1 MSRKRNVQRA
11 GLGCA
16 LACLAASGA
25 QAATGGALITAP
37 VSDASL
43 STLARSM
50 PSALGY
56 ATDTGPLAAGH
67 VLEHL
72 QLALKR
78 PADRQAALDALV
90 LAQTTEGAA
99 DYHRWLTPAALH
111 DQYGPSA
118 ADIAT
123 TVAWLR
129 SHGLT
134 VNKVSPTG
142 MSIDFSG
149 TAASVGAAFHV
160 ALHGY
165 TLHGEQHWAAAS
177 DQSIPAALSPVVA
190 GAVLGNFFPHP
201 LLAPSRKP
209 SAAAMAAATVHKVGT
224 SYTMAVQGVTYYAV
238 TPGDF
243 HTIYDENGLFNGTS
257 VVGKVTGKGVTVA
270 VAEQTDINPADVQ
283 NFRSQ
288 FGLSGFA
295 GTLSITHPGNCVDPG
310 FTVDDEGEAALDA
323 EWSGAVAPD
332 ATIIEASC
340 SSSES
345 GFGVMTALQNLVELG
360 TAASAISISYGGA
373 EVGNGLVFLTEWSNL
388 VEEGAAEG
396 ISIFVSSGDGAVD
409 IADTGATLATSGL
422 NVNGLASNIYDTAV
436 GGTDFGDTVLGLNG
450 YFWNSSNDTS
460 GGSAKSYIPEI
471 PWDNSCGSYVN
482 WAGAGAAGP
491 LQNCNNPQTATK
503 YQNVVGGSGGQ
514 SLLFAKPSWQS
525 TGVPGVPKDGVR
537 DLPDISLFAA
547 NGQWNHFYLEC
558 MSNTAAGGVPCD
570 FTNPTDFFGSA
581 FGGTSFAAPDF
592 AGIAALTVQL
602 YGKVGNMAPV
612 LYQIAKIQYKNK
624 LLATQCQ
631 TTNFPA
637 NPLCVFHDVAV
648 GDNSVACKTGTPN
661 CYSNALS
668 TAGIGIS
675 STSTTTQATAF
686 NAGAGYDLATGL
698 GSVDIP
704 QLLLNY

>member
-1 MSRKRNVQRA
+1 MQRA
-11 GLGCA
+11 GLGA
-16 LACLAASGA
+16 LACFAAAGA
-25 QAATGGALITAP
+25 QAATGDALIRGP

-43 STLARSM
+43 TTLSRSM
-50 PSALGY
+50 PAAIAS
-56 ATDTGPLAAGH
+56 ATDAGPLASAH
-67 VLEHL
+67 VLQHL

-90 LAQTTEGAA
+90 LAQTTKGSA
-99 DYHRWLTPAALH
+99 DYHRWLTPAELR
-111 DQYGPSA
+111 DQYGPNA
-118 ADIAT
+118 ADIAA
-123 TVAWLR
+123 TVTWLQSR
-129 SHGLT
+129 GLV

-149 TAASVGAAFHV
+149 TAASVGAAFHT
-160 ALHGY
+160 
-165 TLHGEQHWAAAS
+165 TLHSYTRLGQQHFAASGEQS
-177 DQSIPAALSPVVA
+177 FPAALGPVVT
-190 GAVLGNFFPHP
+190 GAVLGNFFPRP
-201 LLAPSRKP
+201 MLAASRKP
-209 SAAAMAAATVHKVGT
+209 PAAALASAKVQKVGT
-224 SYTMAVQGVTYYAV
+224 SYTMAVQGTTFFAV
-238 TPGDF
+238 TPSDF
-243 HTIYDENGLFNGTS
+243 HTIYDENGLFSGSS

-288 FGLSGFA
+288 FGLSSFA
-295 GTLSITHPGNCVDPG
+295 GTLSITHPGGCVDPG
-310 FTVDDEGEAALDA
+310 FTGDEGEAALDA

-332 ATIIEASC
+332 AAIIEAAC
-340 SSSES
+340 SSSET
-345 GFGVMTALQNLVELG
+345 GFGVMTALQNLVEGG
-360 TAASAISISYGGA
+360 TPASAISVSYGGA
-373 EVGNGLVFLTEWSNL
+373 EFENGVVFLTEWSNL

-396 ISIFVSSGDGAVD
+396 ISIFVSTGDGAAD

-436 GGTDFGDTVLGLNG
+436 GGTDFGDTVVGLNST
-450 YFWNSSNDTS
+450 FWSSTNSTS
-460 GGSAKSYIPEI
+460 GGSAKSYVPEI

-491 LQNCNNPQTATK
+491 LQNCNNPQTATT

-514 SLLFAKPSWQS
+514 SLLFAKPSWQL

-558 MSNTAAGGVPCD
+558 MSNTAEGGVPCD
-570 FTNPTDFFGSA
+570 FSNPNDFLGSA

-592 AGIAALTVQL
+592 AGIAALVAEL
-602 YGKVGNMAPV
+602 YGKVGNMAPA
-612 LYQIAKIQYKNK
+612 LYQIAKVQYKNK
-624 LLATQCQ
+624 LLAAQCQ

-648 GDNSVACKTGTPN
+648 GDNSVACQAGTPN
-661 CYSNALS
+661 CYTNSLS
-668 TAGIGIS
+668 TKGIGIS
-675 STSTTTQATAF
+675 STSTTTQSTAF
-686 NAGAGYDLATGL
+686 NAGVGYDLATGL

-704 QLLLNY
+704 QLLLNF